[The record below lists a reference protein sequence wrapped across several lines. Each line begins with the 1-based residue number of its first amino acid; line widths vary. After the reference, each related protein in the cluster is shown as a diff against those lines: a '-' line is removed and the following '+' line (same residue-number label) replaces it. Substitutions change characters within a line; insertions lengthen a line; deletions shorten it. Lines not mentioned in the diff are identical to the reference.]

1 MIRAKWLLVGCLT
14 FLLLFA
20 CRGPVV
26 KDLSCGL
33 SLTSSQPSKSDTL
46 TIALQVD
53 GTPSMQGYVTNSKK
67 SRYAQTLELLDSAFL
82 TSGSRPKTT
91 VQYYRLG
98 TSSQSI
104 KREAF
109 REAQKPN
116 FYDGS
121 DQNFPL
127 LKVSQIE
134 AAITPPDKGDKLSV
148 IITDLYQKDA
158 DTTLVSKKIKD
169 SYLNKERK
177 GYAVGIWG
185 IRSEFNGTVY
195 DVGLQNSKFTYTT
208 QGKQFN
214 QFHPFYVIFI
224 GPYTDIVY
232 YFDKLCEAT
241 FCKDSQFVIF
251 SADNLVSKPSH
262 LQGSPQLPQGLNRLM
277 SINDG
282 NVAVEVKDKNIELL
296 EVGNKEEKELKIDY
310 TVPFNPLKRTL
321 SIDSNSL
328 ASEIKIKAFDQ
339 VKKDLIEQ
347 PGDSPLKISDWKVT
361 ENQLG
366 FVTKI
371 DPSKIQPG
379 VYFFTVDAVAKK
391 LEEQTWWKEWS
402 ASEDSKD
409 GAKTNNLL
417 SFLQEIKTITTELMN
432 VQANQPVI
440 GRFCYAIQ
448 KK

>member
-1 MIRAKWLLVGCLT
+1 MIRSKWLVVGFLT
-14 FLLLFA
+14 FLLLLA

-26 KDLSCGL
+26 KDLPCEL
-33 SLTSSQPSKSDTL
+33 SLASSQPPKSDNI
-46 TIALQVD
+46 TIAIHVD
-53 GTPSMQGYVTNSKK
+53 GTPSMQGYVTTSTK
-67 SRYAQTLELLDSAFL
+67 SRYAQTLAFLDSAFL
-82 TSGSRPKTT
+82 TSGSRPQTT

-98 TSSQSI
+98 TSSQPI

-109 REAQKPN
+109 REAQKPK

-121 DQNFPL
+121 DPNFPP

-158 DTTLVSKKIKD
+158 DTTLVNKKIKD
-169 SYLNKERK
+169 NYLNKEKK

-185 IRSEFNGTVY
+185 IKSEFNGTVY
-195 DVGLQNSKFTYTT
+195 DVGLQNSKFNYTT
-208 QGKQFN
+208 QGKQLN
-214 QFHPFYVIFI
+214 QFHPFYVIFL

-241 FCKDSQFVIF
+241 LCKDNQFVIF
-251 SADNLVSKPSH
+251 SPYSLVSQPSY
-262 LQGSPQLPQGLNRLM
+262 LQGTPELPQGLNRLM
-277 SINDG
+277 SINNG

-296 EVGNKEEKELKIDY
+296 EVGNKEEKEFKIGY
-310 TVPFNPLKRTL
+310 TVPFNPLKHTL
-321 SIDSNSL
+321 SIDSNSID
-328 ASEIKIKAFDQ
+328 SEIKIKTFDQ
-339 VKKDLIEQ
+339 FEKDFKEQ
-347 PGDSPLKISDWKVT
+347 SGDSPLKISDWKVT

-371 DPSKIQPG
+371 NPTNIQPG
-379 VYFFTVDAVAKK
+379 VYFFTVDAVAKR
-391 LEEQTWWKEWS
+391 LQEQTWWQAWS
-402 ASEDSKD
+402 ANEDSQD

-417 SFLQEIKTITTELMN
+417 RFLQELKTITTDLMN
-432 VQANQPVI
+432 AQDNKPVI

-448 KK
+448 KN